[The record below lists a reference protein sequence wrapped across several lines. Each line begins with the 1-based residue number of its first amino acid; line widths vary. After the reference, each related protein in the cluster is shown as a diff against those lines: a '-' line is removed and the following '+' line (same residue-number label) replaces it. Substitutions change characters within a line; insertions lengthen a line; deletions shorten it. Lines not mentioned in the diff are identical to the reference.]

1 MKNIM
6 QKSDMLRSNFTDNR
20 IINVFEKLKESSKKA
35 FIPFITAG
43 FPDTDRYIELFLTL
57 SNAGADIIEIGIPF
71 SDPMADGPVIQTASD
86 IALKKGI
93 NTDIIFDS
101 ILKIRS
107 KSETPIAFMTYFN
120 IVLQFGIENFL
131 LRSTEAGVDGII
143 IPDLP
148 LEEFYRYRDLFEKY
162 NVCTILLVSLN
173 TPIQRM
179 KEIADNS
186 KGFLYCVSAKGVT
199 GEQSEMS
206 PEVKIFLGSLKRI
219 TDLPLC
225 IGFGISNLNQV
236 IEIRDYC
243 DGIIIGSKIS
253 SIILNA
259 KTFSKGIR
267 EAGDFAADI
276 IEVLKNP

>member
-6 QKSDMLRSNFTDNR
+6 QKSNKFQINSTDDR
-20 IINVFEKLKESSKKA
+20 ISNVFEKLKENNKKA

-57 SNAGADIIEIGIPF
+57 SSAGADIIEIGIPF
-71 SDPMADGPVIQTASD
+71 SDPMADGPVIQTASN

-120 IVLQFGIENFL
+120 IVLRFGIENFL
-131 LRSTEAGVDGII
+131 LRSRETGVDGII

-148 LEEFYRYRDLFEKY
+148 LEEFYRYKYLFEKY
-162 NVCTILLVSLN
+162 NMCTILMVSLN
-173 TPIQRM
+173 TSMQRM

-186 KGFLYCVSAKGVT
+186 RGFLYCVSAKGVT
-199 GEQSEMS
+199 GERSEMG
-206 PEVKIFLGSLKRI
+206 PEVKRFLSSLKRI

-236 IEIRDYC
+236 IEIKDYC

-259 KTFSKGIR
+259 RTFHKGIK
-267 EAGDFAADI
+267 EAGNFAAGI
-276 IEVLKNP
+276 IKVLKNQ

>member
-6 QKSDMLRSNFTDNR
+6 QKSNKFQINSTDDR
-20 IINVFEKLKESSKKA
+20 ISNVFEKLKENNKKA

-43 FPDTDRYIELFLTL
+43 FPDTDRYIELFLAL
-57 SNAGADIIEIGIPF
+57 SSAGADIIEIGIPF
-71 SDPMADGPVIQTASD
+71 SDPMADGPVIQAASN

-93 NTDIIFDS
+93 NTDILFDS

-107 KSETPIAFMTYFN
+107 KSETPIVFMTYFN
-120 IVLQFGIENFL
+120 IVLRFGIENFL
-131 LRSTEAGVDGII
+131 LRSRETGVDGII

-148 LEEFYRYRDLFEKY
+148 LEEFYRYKYLFEKY
-162 NVCTILLVSLN
+162 NMCTILMVSLN
-173 TPIQRM
+173 TSMQRM

-186 KGFLYCVSAKGVT
+186 KGFLYCVSSKGVT
-199 GEQSEMS
+199 GERSEMS
-206 PEVKIFLGSLKRI
+206 PEVKIFLSSFKRI

-236 IEIRDYC
+236 IEIKDYC

-253 SIILNA
+253 SIILNTR
-259 KTFSKGIR
+259 TFHKGIK
-267 EAGDFAADI
+267 EAGNFAAGI
-276 IEVLKNP
+276 IKVLKNQ